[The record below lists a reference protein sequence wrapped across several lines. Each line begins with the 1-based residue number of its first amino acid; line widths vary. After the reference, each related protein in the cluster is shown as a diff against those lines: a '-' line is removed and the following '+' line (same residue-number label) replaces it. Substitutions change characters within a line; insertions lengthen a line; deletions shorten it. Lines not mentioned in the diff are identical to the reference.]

1 MAGYIPGRGSLGAPE
16 PEVRM
21 PPGGATGNA
30 GVRLLLSV
38 LVWTWIALWAT
49 VLVLLSAV
57 LFIPFNPWTDPRRR
71 VMDSMNKL
79 WARGSFWAMPG
90 IEIEVVGRERLREHP
105 GPFVICSN
113 HQSVADIPL
122 MLAVLPPFKFIAKPP
137 LFWVPILG
145 LQLRLT
151 GHIEAGRGE
160 VGAAERVLT
169 RSMAWLRRG
178 ANILVFPEGT
188 RSRDDRVLRFGQ
200 GPFTLAQRAGV
211 PVLPV
216 GVSGTGE
223 VIAKGRFLYRFTGRF
238 RVEILE
244 PVWVE
249 GEPKAV
255 ASRVRSLIQ
264 EAVDRGG
271 SSSRARGSE
280 ASQPDASRP

>member
-1 MAGYIPGRGSLGAPE
+1 M
-16 PEVRM
+16 
-21 PPGGATGNA
+21 
-30 GVRLLLSV
+30 RLLLSV

-49 VLVLLSAV
+49 VLVLLSVV

-71 VMDSMNKL
+71 VMDFMNRL

-90 IEIEVVGRERLREHP
+90 IVIEVVGEERLREHP

-160 VGAAERVLT
+160 EGAAQRVLS
-169 RSMAWLRRG
+169 RSMVWLQRG
-178 ANILVFPEGT
+178 ANILAFPEGT

-200 GPFTLAQRAGV
+200 GPFALAQRAGV

-216 GVSGTGE
+216 SVSGTGE
-223 VIAKGRFLYRFTGRF
+223 VIAKGRFLYRFVGRF

-244 PVWVE
+244 PVRVE
-249 GEPKAV
+249 GDPKAV

-264 EAVDRGG
+264 EAVERGVTRPRVQG
-271 SSSRARGSE
+271 AESSQSG
-280 ASQPDASRP
+280 ASRP